1 LFDYFLGGAIMAIQ
15 ATAAIRPASRQSFR
29 NIAVWILAVGV
40 MALYGVLVAEYTLKY
55 FYPSAPRLWDT
66 FSASISSRAW
76 SLGKGSVAAYRNLDY
91 LHNRVWMLLH
101 TAGGAL
107 CVLLGPWQ
115 FSRRLRTRNP
125 GLHRKMGYTYF
136 VAGFVSIVGACGFL
150 INVPI
155 RDVQKDTAFY
165 WALWGLLALETPT
178 MAVALWAAIR
188 RQFALH
194 QNLMA
199 LSLTLFATAPVMRS
213 LWFILG
219 GFTTL
224 SQGQANYASAMFLA
238 PLCLMLAI
246 VWTSRQRLPNAFPAI
261 RLPRYLIP
269 ALGVLAVA
277 GLLINCVAVQSG
289 SVFSN
294 AEFWFPSSG
303 SGKGALYLIFLAACA
318 AQLLLLGALALE
330 RRQGVNPVL
339 CLSAAAASLA
349 AAIAAQ
355 AFVGQVALGSASQ
368 TSLAFSFGWMGHGL
382 LQCLMAAGAVW
393 LRRQGK
399 PELAREWLLYAAT
412 WAFSPLYSLMLYPL
426 ASLFYGPDV
435 AWTTAQIQNAFVIAA
450 VYCGVT
456 VIRTWRP
463 AMAGARK
470 A

>member
-1 LFDYFLGGAIMAIQ
+1 MAIQ
-15 ATAAIRPASRQSFR
+15 ATAAIRPAGRQSFR
-29 NIAVWILAVGV
+29 HLALWIIAVGV
-40 MALYGVLVAEYTLKY
+40 MTLYGVLVAEYTLKY
-55 FYPSAPRLWDT
+55 FTPSAPRLWDT
-66 FSASISSRAW
+66 FSAWISSRSW
-76 SLGKGSVAAYRNLDY
+76 SSGTGSVAAYRNLDY

-101 TAGGAL
+101 TVGGAL

-136 VAGFVSIVGACGFL
+136 VAGVVSIVGACGFL

-155 RDVQKDTAFY
+155 RDVEMDTAFY
-165 WALWGLLALETPT
+165 WGLWGLLALEAPT
-178 MAVALWAAIR
+178 MAAALWAAIH

-246 VWTSRQRLPNAFPAI
+246 VWTAKQRLPNAFPAL
-261 RLPRYLIP
+261 RLPPYLVP
-269 ALGVLAVA
+269 ALGVLALA
-277 GLLINCVAVQSG
+277 GLLINCAAVQSG
-289 SVFSN
+289 SVFAN
-294 AEFWFPSSG
+294 AGFWLPSSA
-303 SGKGALYLIFLAACA
+303 SGKSALFLIFLSACA
-318 AQLLLLGALALE
+318 AQLLLLGALVLE
-330 RRQGVNPVL
+330 PRRGVSPVL
-339 CLSAAAASLA
+339 CLAAAGASLA
-349 AAIAAQ
+349 TAVAAQ

-382 LQCLMAAGAVW
+382 LQCLMAAGAVRF
-393 LRRQGK
+393 RRQGK

-412 WAFSPLYSLMLYPL
+412 WAFSSLYALMLYPL
-426 ASLFYGPDV
+426 AALFYGPDV
-435 AWTTAQIQNAFVIAA
+435 GWTTAQIQNAFVIAA
-450 VYCGVT
+450 AYCGVT

-463 AMAGARK
+463 AVTGARK